1 MKVAIRGGVD
11 CIEHGYCMDDE
22 TIELMLEHDVYYVP
36 TLVCNSDEQVMLD
49 SGGLDKFHKGRVLVI
64 KSEKVTPEYAQIHR
78 EGVQK
83 AYKAGVKI
91 ACGGD
96 SVPSGMFALWELEN
110 LVWAGMTEMDA
121 LIAAT
126 RTSADLC
133 GVVDKLG
140 TVEAGKLADLIVV
153 SANPL
158 DDICNIHKLKH
169 VFKGGNLIETSEPEG
184 LADFWELFFF
194 D

>member
-1 MKVAIRGGVD
+1 
-11 CIEHGYCMDDE
+11 MDDE
-22 TIELMLEHDVYYVP
+22 TIELMLERNVYYVP

-49 SGGLDKFHKGRVLVI
+49 NGGLDKFHKGRVLVI
-64 KSEKVTPEYAQIHR
+64 KSEKVTPEYARIHR
-78 EGVQK
+78 EGVQT

-126 RTSADLC
+126 RTGADLC

-140 TVEAGKLADLIVV
+140 TVEVGKLADLIVV

-158 DDICNIHKLKH
+158 GNISNIRKLKL
-169 VFKGGNLIETSEPEG
+169 VLKDGKLVEISEPEG
-184 LADFWELFFF
+184 LAGFWELFYF
-194 D
+194 